1 MKTQALRTSRF
12 ALIVATLLLALSPLG
27 LTQDAA
33 ITTAITVPHLIKFS
47 SVVKADAGAPKTGV
61 VGITFA
67 FYKDQQGGAPLWLET
82 QNVQADANGRY
93 TVMLGATKPDGL
105 PMEFFSSNEAR
116 WVGAQLQGQNEQP
129 RVLLVSAPYAL
140 KAADAETLG
149 GKPISA
155 FQLAAPQSTNSS
167 TKTALPPEQ
176 ANEISCAG
184 GAACKTSFI
193 PKFSTNGGSAKVN
206 NSVISQSGTTVG
218 IAGNLS
224 LSGNVN
230 ASTGQVLGQ
239 TGSFTANTSGG
250 VVSVGN
256 QNASGIA
263 VLGVNENTNGSGVG
277 VQGNGPN
284 GVIGNGTTRGVTGTG
299 LIGVEGDATGTNS
312 IGILGTGSTGVV
324 GNGGSNGTGVK
335 GTGVIALL
343 GEAPSTNSLGL
354 LATGGTGI
362 FGGSQ
367 QAGDNFWGMMGTAT
381 TSGKNLGVEGFTGSV
396 NGTGLYGLAISA
408 SNVGGGRGCC
418 PVGVWGDTASNAG
431 GAAGLVGTADDARAI
446 YLENNS
452 PSGVPTAYMQ
462 QDASGKFAL
471 VAGGGGTN
479 VCTIDATGTLSCAH
493 AMSVIAPVESGQRDV
508 ALYAMESPQNW
519 FEDFGSGQLS
529 NGTTRITLDATFA
542 EAVNTGVQ
550 YHVFLTPR
558 DECEG
563 LYVSNATASGFEV
576 HELRRGRST
585 AAFDYRIVALRR
597 GFETVRS
604 EDMTEQW
611 KKMNALPKITP
622 AQGIKP
628 PSIPRVPGKS
638 DINPLPKLSAQR

>member
-1 MKTQALRTSRF
+1 MKTPDLRSF
-12 ALIVATLLLALSPLG
+12 KSVLIVATLLFALSPLG
-27 LTQDAA
+27 LTQD
-33 ITTAITVPHLIKFS
+33 TASSPAVTVPHLIKFS
-47 SVVKADAGAPKTGV
+47 GAVKDEAGGPKTGI
-61 VGITFA
+61 VGVTFA

-93 TVMLGATKPDGL
+93 NVMLGASNPNGL

-116 WVGAQLQGQNEQP
+116 WVGVQPQGQNEQP

-149 GKPISA
+149 GKPLSA

-167 TKTALPPEQ
+167 TQTALPPEQ
-176 ANEISCAG
+176 ANEIRCAG
-184 GAACKTSFI
+184 GAACKTGFF
-193 PKFSTNGGSAKVN
+193 PKFSSNGGSATVN
-206 NSVISQSGTTVG
+206 DSIITQSGTTVG
-218 IAGNLS
+218 IAGSLS
-224 LSGNVN
+224 LSGNLN
-230 ASTGQVLGQ
+230 ASTGEVLGQ
-239 TGSFTANTSGG
+239 TGSFTANTGST
-250 VVSVGN
+250 VLTVGN

-263 VLGVNENTNGSGVG
+263 VLGVNENTNGGGVG

-284 GVIGNGTTRGVTGTG
+284 GVVGNGTTRGVTGTG

-312 IGILGTGSTGVV
+312 IGVSGTGSTGVV

-335 GTGVIALL
+335 GTGVIALV

-367 QAGDNFWGMMGTAT
+367 QTGDNFWGMMGTAT
-381 TSGKNLGVEGFTGSV
+381 NSGKNLGVEGFSGSV

-408 SNVGGGRGCC
+408 SHVGGGRGCC
-418 PVGVWGDTASNAG
+418 PVGVWGDTGSNAG

-452 PSGVPTAYMQ
+452 PSGVPTAFMQ
-462 QDASGKFAL
+462 QDASGELAL
-471 VAGGGGTN
+471 MAGGAGGF
-479 VCTIDATGTLSCAH
+479 CTIDTTGTLFCPH
-493 AMSVIAPVESGQRDV
+493 ALSVMAPVDSGKKRV

-519 FEDFGSGQLS
+519 FEDFGSGQLTS
-529 NGTTRITLDATFA
+529 GTARIALDATFA
-542 EAVNTGVQ
+542 EEVNTGVS
-550 YHVFLTPR
+550 YHVFLTPHE
-558 DECEG
+558 ECEG
-563 LYVSNATASGFEV
+563 LYVTNVSANGFEV
-576 HELRRGRST
+576 HELHHGQSN
-585 AAFDYRIVALRR
+585 ASFDYRIVALRR

-604 EDMTEQW
+604 EDMTERW